1 MACLLLL
8 AGTDRRR
15 QTASK
20 MAPVGDS
27 SVLRKQMGFICLMA
41 CVVAIRRREKRRME
55 ESNWRMGRPWVR
67 PWMERRVGQGAFT
80 LVGELRVEDRC
91 SFRNYRMSDAL
102 FDELCGL
109 VATAIKRNDTNMRL
123 AISVI
128 SYIIFCCYII
138 ACSST
143 FKSPCC
149 DFILIKQ
156 Y

>member
-1 MACLLLL
+1 MACLPLL

-41 CVVAIRRREKRRME
+41 CVVAIRRRERRRME
-55 ESNWRMGRPWVR
+55 ESNRRMGRPWVR

-80 LVGELRVEDRC
+80 LVGELRVEDPC
-91 SFRNYRMSDAL
+91 SFRNYLRMSDAL

-109 VATAIKRNDTNMRL
+109 VAL
-123 AISVI
+123 
-128 SYIIFCCYII
+128 FCCYII

-143 FKSPCC
+143 FKLPCC